1 MNILLT
7 TAISYT
13 NGSPHIGHLY
23 EIILADFI
31 KHLFIIK
38 GDNIKLLTGT
48 DEHGKK
54 IEENAKANSLKPKE
68 LCDKYSA
75 EFKNLND
82 NFKIKY
88 DNFIRT
94 TDEDHIKLVQDSLEK
109 AKNDIYL
116 GSYKGW
122 YSIREETYI
131 SELQAK
137 LTNYVDPVSNKPYE
151 LVEEESYYFKLSKYK
166 DELINYVNELNIQN
180 HIKLELLE
188 KLNDL
193 QDLSISRTSFE
204 WGINFPNDPKHIVY
218 VWFDALLN
226 YLTGKIR
233 LFDNEQV
240 NPIHI
245 IGKDILWFHA
255 VIYPAILM
263 ALDLKDLLSKD
274 IVVHGFITDSNG
286 LKMSKSLGN
295 VINVNDLITKFDIEA
310 IRFYFLCNTTIGED
324 LWFSEEALKLQYS
337 SELINS
343 FGNLFQRIYKLLIPI
358 QNEINQKLDNI
369 EIKYDEIKNI
379 INTTINNKFDIKYYI
394 NTTKNKLHEIN
405 KNLTSDEPW
414 KKPLDEKINILSKYI
429 INIDEIMILLY
440 PVIPDKINELRN
452 YLGLNNIESNILEN
466 NKIKINIENNN
477 IKAFIIKK

>member
-1 MNILLT
+1 MNNNILLT

-31 KHLFIIK
+31 KHLFILK
-38 GDNIKLLTGT
+38 EDNVKLLTGT

-54 IEENAKANSLKPKE
+54 IEENAKLNLIKPKE

-109 AKNDIYL
+109 AKDDIYL

-137 LTNYVDPVSNKPYE
+137 LTNYMDPVSNKPYE

-166 DELINYVNELNIQN
+166 DDLIKYVNELNIQN
-180 HIKLELLE
+180 HTKLELLE

-204 WGINFPNDPKHIVY
+204 WGIQFQNDPKHIVY

-226 YLTGKIR
+226 YVTGKNR
-233 LFDNEQV
+233 LFSNE
-240 NPIHI
+240 NIYPIHI

-263 ALDLKDLLSKD
+263 ALNLNDLLTKD
-274 IVVHGFITDSNG
+274 IIVHGFITDSNG

-295 VINVNDLITKFDIEA
+295 VINVNDLISKCDIEA
-310 IRFYFLCNTTIGED
+310 IRFYFLSNTTSGED
-324 LWFSEEALKLQYS
+324 LWFSEDALKLQYS

-358 QNEINQKLDNI
+358 QNEINQNLDNI
-369 EIKYDEIKNI
+369 EINSDEINNI
-379 INTTINNKFDIKYYI
+379 INTTINNKFDIKYYM
-394 NTTKNKLHEIN
+394 NTIKNKLHEIN
-405 KNLTSDEPW
+405 KNLTSEEPW
-414 KKPLDEKINILSKYI
+414 KKPINEKINILTKYV
-429 INIDEIMILLY
+429 ININEIMILLY

-452 YLGLNNIESNILEN
+452 YLGLSNIKT

-477 IKAFIIKK
+477 IKAFVIKK